1 MSETWLFIEVIKR
14 QPLSIT
20 SRYLLGGEV
29 DFRLDSLNW
38 KCFNLLIMV
47 LSLLKNKLKKA
58 NILRNHII
66 FLACTDILMPQAE
79 FVI

>member
-1 MSETWLFIEVIKR
+1 MRKSWLFIEVVKR

-38 KCFNLLIMV
+38 KCLFTLLTY
-47 LSLLKNKLKKA
+47 LLW
-58 NILRNHII
+58 
-66 FLACTDILMPQAE
+66 F
-79 FVI
+79 